1 MSLDNSISTADET
14 LIHDIQHIIEASKQ
28 QAIVQVNQVL
38 LLTYWQIGK
47 IIKTQIILPN
57 SKHYGNATLQ
67 RLSKVLVARYGSG
80 FSARNLAKMAKFYQ
94 IFSDEAILPTLSAKL
109 SWSHFVEL
117 LKIDDEVK
125 RDFYI
130 TLAQHE
136 HWSVRA
142 LRERI
147 DSMLFERT
155 ALAKQ
160 PNELIRQ
167 ELTQLNQN
175 TPSPQIFLKD
185 PYILDFLQLDD
196 KPSERDLENAILQD
210 LEKFILE
217 FGTDFA
223 FMGRQKRINIGN
235 QDYYIDLLFYHRSL
249 KCLIVIEL
257 KLGEF
262 KAEYKGQVE
271 LYLKWL
277 EKYETRAD
285 ENPPIGIILCS
296 GKDSEVV
303 ELLDLDPN
311 RIHVAD
317 YWLQLPSKDSLQ
329 SRLHHAIEK
338 AQLRISQE
346 RP

>member
-1 MSLDNSISTADET
+1 MMSLDNLVNADET
-14 LIHDIQHIIEASKQ
+14 LVEDIKAIIERNKQ
-28 QAIVQVNQVL
+28 KAVIQVNQVL
-38 LLTYWQIGK
+38 IFTYWQIGK
-47 IIKTQIILPN
+47 IIRTKIILANPN
-57 SKHYGNATLQ
+57 HYGNATLQ
-67 RLSKVLVARYGSG
+67 RLSSVLVSQYGAG
-80 FSARNLAKMAKFYQ
+80 FSARNLTKMAKFYQ
-94 IFSDEAILPTLSAKL
+94 IFPDESILPTLSAKL

-117 LKIDDEVK
+117 LKIEDTVQ

-136 HWSVRA
+136 RWSVRT

-160 PNELIRQ
+160 PDELIYQ
-167 ELTQLNQN
+167 ELSLLTQQQ
-175 TPSPQIFLKD
+175 PSPQIFLKD
-185 PYILDFLQLDD
+185 PYILDFLQLDNT
-196 KPSERDLENAILQD
+196 PSEKDLENAILQD

-223 FMGRQKRINIGN
+223 FLGRQKRISIGN

-277 EKYETRAD
+277 EKYETRVD

-296 GKDSEVV
+296 GKDNEVV

-311 RIHVAD
+311 RIHIAD
-317 YWLQLPSKDSLQ
+317 YWLQLPSKDILQ
-329 SRLHHAIEK
+329 NRLHHAIEK
-338 AQLRISQE
+338 AQLRISQQN
-346 RP
+346 